1 MISHLFL
8 NLYYIDK
15 QAVKVFIR
23 YLHFYQTSIVK
34 KRLPVKSLKR
44 SYFCTFKTD
53 PTNMLKNFKS
63 LIIVSLLAL
72 LTSCSPHWD
81 SYSASN
87 SAKGGRAENANGKSG
102 RRKAVKKPHAYS
114 SGGGYYAKK
123 NTGFK
128 DSYSRNS
135 KASRGMNWSDSYSK
149 KTKNKYSRK
158 FSHDKKNHKKRGRM
172 FKPKRRVVKRK
183 GSSR

>member
-1 MISHLFL
+1 
-8 NLYYIDK
+8 
-15 QAVKVFIR
+15 
-23 YLHFYQTSIVK
+23 
-34 KRLPVKSLKR
+34 
-44 SYFCTFKTD
+44 
-53 PTNMLKNFKS
+53 MLKNFKS
-63 LIIVSLLAL
+63 LIIVSLVAL

-87 SAKGGRAENANGKSG
+87 SSKNGRTQNANGKSG
-102 RRKAVKKPHAYS
+102 RRKSVKKHHAYS

-123 NTGFK
+123 NTGFN
-128 DSYSRNS
+128 DSYSRKS
-135 KASRGMNWSDSYSK
+135 KASRKLSWSDSYSK

-158 FSHDKKNHKKRGRM
+158 FAHDTKNHKKRGRL

>member
-1 MISHLFL
+1 
-8 NLYYIDK
+8 
-15 QAVKVFIR
+15 
-23 YLHFYQTSIVK
+23 
-34 KRLPVKSLKR
+34 
-44 SYFCTFKTD
+44 
-53 PTNMLKNFKS
+53 MLKNFKS
-63 LIIVSLLAL
+63 LIIVSLVAL

-87 SAKGGRAENANGKSG
+87 SSKNGKSG
-102 RRKAVKKPHAYS
+102 RRKSVKKPHAYS

-123 NTGFK
+123 NTGFN
-128 DSYSRNS
+128 DSYSRKS
-135 KASRGMNWSDSYSK
+135 KASRKLSWSDSYSK

-158 FSHDKKNHKKRGRM
+158 FAHDTKNHKKRGRL